1 MADCFTI
8 PLGNWTWLEDWRYR
22 MERRTPSQSGFLLH
36 SLDSLAGAIP
46 LGLQASP
53 SFRKSKSIYGY
64 WHGRSFFDLA
74 DHPAYG
80 PDCST
85 SGQERLTLFD
95 RNERAVRT
103 LYSDSWRPSLVSVG
117 SAAPPVYN
125 DHLTYLH
132 GTSVAGTSF
141 STPQCIRAQLSDKIE
156 FYHDVRQSI
165 EEEIGLLKYDYLFDE
180 STEFVQSQRDKLAI
194 VNSVIEQLQ
203 FLQQDAFDPI
213 YLATFA
219 KAELRASAF
228 ADLYALRFSRSKQY
242 LHAWG
247 AGHQAKCG
255 LLFHA
260 MFGFLRHGQI
270 FRLLFRIRPVDIRR
284 RFRTLVRIL
293 FKQMDDQSGHDDF
306 LALDQLSARIFSST
320 NICFL
325 YEYERNDRRA

>member
-8 PLGNWTWLEDWRYR
+8 SLGNWTWPEDWDYG
-22 MERRTPSQSGFLLH
+22 MERRTPTQSGS
-36 SLDSLAGAIP
+36 SLYPSNSIAGAIP

-53 SFRKSKSIYGY
+53 PFRKAKATYDY
-64 WHGRSFFDLA
+64 CHGRSFYDLTFR
-74 DHPAYG
+74 PAYG
-80 PDCST
+80 LDYAKFSEQRKTFCH
-85 SGQERLTLFD
+85 G
-95 RNERAVRT
+95 NEWASRRFYGDT
-103 LYSDSWRPSLVSVG
+103 WCRSSVPFG
-117 SAAPPVYN
+117 TAAPVVYTFPQN
-125 DHLTYLH
+125 DLH
-132 GTSVAGTSF
+132 GTNVAGTSF
-141 STPQCIRAQLSDKIE
+141 STPQCIRAQLFDKID

-180 STEFVQSQRDKLAI
+180 STEFVQSQRGKLAI

-203 FLQQDAFDPI
+203 FLQQDASDPV
-213 YLATFA
+213 YLATYA

-228 ADLYALRFSRSKQY
+228 SGLYALRFSRSKQY
-242 LHAWG
+242 LQAWR
-247 AGHQAKCG
+247 AKHQAKCG

-260 MFGFLRHGQI
+260 MFSFLRHGQI

-306 LALDQLSARIFSST
+306 LAPDQLSARIFSST